1 MAGRG
6 YEHYPIPVPMPM
18 PGPPIQR
25 PAQPGPDG
33 WMQMPAIVENMA
45 AQGPPPRRKF
55 HGPPMSAAKAEE
67 MSPGLWAPEVGP
79 DELYPT
85 DPEGIFFRMDNETEL
100 LGRPLTK
107 QEYWNIMLGK
117 PSDAPVPWSR

>member
-6 YEHYPIPVPMPM
+6 YEHHPIPVPMPM

-25 PAQPGPDG
+25 PAQRGPDG

-55 HGPPMSAAKAEE
+55 HGPRMSDAKAAE
-67 MSPGLWAPEVGP
+67 MGFLF
-79 DELYPT
+79 
-85 DPEGIFFRMDNETEL
+85 DPE
-100 LGRPLTK
+100 
-107 QEYWNIMLGK
+107 YWRIMLGL
-117 PSDAPVPWSR
+117 PSDAPAP

>member
-6 YEHYPIPVPMPM
+6 YEHYPMPVPMPPSGGLLRGM
-18 PGPPIQR
+18 PIPLPLVQ
-25 PAQPGPDG
+25 
-33 WMQMPAIVENMA
+33 NMA